1 MNRMQ
6 RTVLAIAGATAILM
20 LLFPPWQTSYT
31 IAFEALD
38 EPRTGAQDREL
49 MDSVSRPSSPVV
61 SYRFVLPWPTDSS
74 FVESSGARISAS
86 YRVAW
91 TVLIRNLVVLVVI
104 AGAVFFIVASQRDKT
119 NARATRKQ
127 IAVSYPFIA
136 EIPENLLVERLMS
149 DKYWRST
156 VLGLHDV
163 PADPVVLQRVPL
175 NGAPGSFKGDVDILL
190 CSADDP
196 GLATAI
202 EVKRIKVGAGAFL
215 VAQPNKLHE
224 FEVGVRQANMLAD
237 IGFCQVYLYV
247 LVVVDSREQNAG
259 RRTYDGLT
267 PDLRRIVS
275 DTISTESL
283 APRVGLFECEFVQPM
298 DHAPLGVGSYSGHLH
313 RLAQSVAQAPA
324 LTNWVAQQ
332 LLGIGRTV

>member
-1 MNRMQ
+1 MNRLQ
-6 RTVLAIAGATAILM
+6 RTVLAIASATAILM
-20 LLFPPWQTSYT
+20 LLFPPWQTSIT
-31 IAFEALD
+31 IPIEALD
-38 EPRTGAQDREL
+38 EPRTAAQDREL

-91 TVLIRNLVVLVVI
+91 AVLIRNVLVLVVI
-104 AGAVFFIVASQRDKT
+104 AGAVFFIVASRPNKT
-119 NARATRKQ
+119 NAPTSRQ
-127 IAVSYPFIA
+127 VAVSYPSIA
-136 EIPENLLVERLMS
+136 EIPENLLVEHLMS
-149 DKYWRST
+149 DNYWRAT
-156 VLGLHDV
+156 VLGLHGV
-163 PADPVVLQRVPL
+163 PADPVILQCVPL
-175 NGAPGSFKGDVDILL
+175 NGTPGSFKGDVDILL

-196 GLATAI
+196 RLATAV
-202 EVKRIKVGAGAFL
+202 EVKRIKVGASAFH
-215 VAQPNKLHE
+215 VGQPNKLHE

-267 PDLRRIVS
+267 PDLRRIIS
-275 DTISTESL
+275 DTISTGSL

-298 DHAPLGVGSYSGHLH
+298 DHAPLGVGSYSGRLH
-313 RLAQSVAQAPA
+313 RLAQPVAQAPA

-332 LLGIGRTV
+332 LLGTGPAV